1 MFVVL
6 GSKVPLPPLHTPPV
20 AMENAPDN
28 PAEALFAQS
37 TRSAPAFA
45 VGAAVMLKVT

>member
-6 GSKVPLPPLHTPPV
+6 GSKVPEPPLQIPPV

-28 PAEALFAQS
+28 PVEALFAHS

-45 VGAAVMLKVT
+45 VGAGVMLYVT